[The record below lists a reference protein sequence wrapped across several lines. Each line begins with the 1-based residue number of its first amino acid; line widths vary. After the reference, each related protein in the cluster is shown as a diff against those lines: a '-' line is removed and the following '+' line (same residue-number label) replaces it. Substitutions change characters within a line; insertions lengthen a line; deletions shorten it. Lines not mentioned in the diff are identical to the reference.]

1 MSAQNLLKTRRF
13 APLFF
18 TQFFGAFNDNLYKN
32 ALILL
37 LTFQSAQWSALSS
50 GFLTNL
56 AMALFILPF
65 FLFSATSGLM
75 ADKYDKARLARI
87 SKALEILIVLVAGAG
102 FAAESLKLL
111 LTALFLLGLQSTLF
125 GPVKYAILPQHL
137 AANELVR
144 GNALVE
150 AATFVAILLGTLAG
164 GLLAATE
171 NGALWITLASLAIA
185 LLGYAA
191 SRAIPPAPAPDPG
204 LRLDFNPITTT
215 WHCIGFARE
224 NRRVFLAVL
233 GISWF
238 WLYGSLLLTQFPA
251 LTQTVLGGSEH
262 LATVL
267 LAVFAVGVGAGSL
280 LCGKLARERADVR
293 LTLTGA
299 IGLTLFGLDLAW
311 IAAGTP
317 LAAAPLAQLLA
328 EPRVWRVL
336 FDLLLLGASGGL
348 YGVPLY
354 TLMQQESHP
363 GHRAR
368 VIAANNIL
376 NALFMTLAALFAME
390 MLAQGAT
397 LAHLIA
403 AVALANIA
411 VIALCAR
418 LLRQRQSDEMPETAD
433 KRCS

>member
-1 MSAQNLLKTRRF
+1 MPAQKPLQNLLETRRF
-13 APLFF
+13 APIFL

-32 ALILL
+32 ALIIL
-37 LTFQSAQWSALSS
+37 LTFQSAQWTTLSP
-50 GFLTNL
+50 GLLTNL

-65 FLFSATSGLM
+65 FLFSAISGLM

-87 SKALEILIVLVAGAG
+87 SKVLEILIVLVAGIG
-102 FAAESLKLL
+102 FAAENLKLL
-111 LTALFLLGLQSTLF
+111 FTALFLLGLQSTLF

-137 AANELVR
+137 AAHELVR

-150 AATFVAILLGTLAG
+150 AGTFVAILLGTLTG
-164 GLLAATE
+164 GLLAASDS
-171 NGALWITLASLAIA
+171 GALWITLASLAIA
-185 LLGYAA
+185 VLGYAA
-191 SRAIPPAPAPDPG
+191 SRAIPSAPAPDPG

-215 WHCIGFARE
+215 WRCIGFARE

-238 WLYGSLLLTQFPA
+238 WLYGSLLLAQFPA
-251 LTQTVLGGSEH
+251 LTQAVLGGSEH

-280 LCGKLARERADVR
+280 LCGKLAREKPNVR
-293 LTLTGA
+293 ITLAGA

-311 IAAGTP
+311 VAAGTP
-317 LAAAPLAQLLA
+317 LAAAQLAQLLT
-328 EPRVWRVL
+328 EPRVWRAL
-336 FDLLLLGASGGL
+336 LDLLLLGAAGGL

-354 TLMQQESHP
+354 SLMQQESHP
-363 GHRAR
+363 SHRAR

-390 MLAQGAT
+390 MLAQGAS

-403 AVALANIA
+403 SVALANIA

-418 LLRQRQSDEMPETAD
+418 LLWLRQHDEV
-433 KRCS
+433 S